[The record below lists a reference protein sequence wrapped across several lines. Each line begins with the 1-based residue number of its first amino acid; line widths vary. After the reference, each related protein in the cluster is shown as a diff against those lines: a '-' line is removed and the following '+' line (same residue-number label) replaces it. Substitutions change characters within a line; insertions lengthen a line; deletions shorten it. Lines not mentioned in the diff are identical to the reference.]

1 MRKTILL
8 ILVVL
13 ALTGVASAKSF
24 PVKLFQPSVVGGA
37 ELQPG
42 DYKIEVTD
50 SKVVI
55 RNGGQGVEANVKVET
70 VNEKYSSTVV
80 RYETADGK
88 PRIQEIHLGGTKTKL
103 VFN

>member
-13 ALTGVASAKSF
+13 ALAGMASAKSF
-24 PVKLFQPSVVGGA
+24 SVKLFQPSVVGAA

-42 DYKIEVTD
+42 DYKLDVTE

-55 RNGGQGVEANVKVET
+55 RNGKQSAEANVKVET
-70 VNEKYSSTVV
+70 VNEKYSSTVI
-80 RYETADGK
+80 RYENAEGK